1 MVLIITDRPC
11 KIPRDRDFAP
21 PALIQELPK
30 PCIDHQ
36 AGPDYSLLLKSFRR
50 PFLHADLDQVKFSTS
65 NTGEFYLFDDIV

>member
-1 MVLIITDRPC
+1 
-11 KIPRDRDFAP
+11 
-21 PALIQELPK
+21 LPK